1 MQRMLGFVATSVA
14 VLLLGVV
21 GACFSPHLRSK
32 EENSR
37 VIVQL
42 KVDSKSDEA
51 AERRKAIA
59 HAREALLRE
68 LSPESYRVTRAYET
82 IQFVGL
88 EVTPEGLRVLRK
100 SPLVLGVQEDTLGSP
115 HEVPK

>member
-1 MQRMLGFVATSVA
+1 MQRMFGFVAAWLVF
-14 VLLLGVV
+14 LLLGVV

-32 EENSR
+32 EGNSR

-68 LSPESYRVTRAYET
+68 LSHESYRVTRPYET
-82 IQFVGL
+82 IPFVGL
-88 EVTPEGLRVLRK
+88 EVTPEGLRVLRN

-115 HEVPK
+115 QEVPK